1 MLRAQW
7 AGAKGERAEAGE
19 GGGGGEAEAEE
30 GEGAAGR
37 GRATARLLACRAAPW
52 PSVSGRWDVKFLR
65 RAGSEFTVVAAE
77 YNISHT
83 VGRARL
89 RPCWE
94 HTPGAGL
101 SREWSSVVAGRTFY
115 YDAASGAAVAEAAME
130 AAEAAEAAGAAGH
143 GANEAVGESEATE
156 AAAEEAAAG
165 AEEAE
170 EEEAEEES
178 EEALLAGFKWGL
190 AVECSSAEEGLQ
202 GCWCP
207 AEVLQVQPEQRA
219 VMVAWLDESADPQ
232 QELVPLHHVR
242 PAPPP
247 PPAGW
252 VSALRQGEPCEVYFD
267 SAWWEVTLES
277 RHGDKLKVPACLL
290 PRLLPCLPSRLL
302 PPAIAPAIAPATA
315 P

>member
-1 MLRAQW
+1 M
-7 AGAKGERAEAGE
+7 
-19 GGGGGEAEAEE
+19 
-30 GEGAAGR
+30 
-37 GRATARLLACRAAPW
+37 
-52 PSVSGRWDVKFLR
+52 
-65 RAGSEFTVVAAE
+65 VAAE

-83 VGRARL
+83 VGKARL
-89 RPCWE
+89 RPCWQ
-94 HTPGAGL
+94 HTAGATP

-115 YDAASGAAVAEAAME
+115 YDAASGAAVAEAAMGGAGAGGGGEAGGGSE
-130 AAEAAEAAGAAGH
+130 AAEAAEA
-143 GANEAVGESEATE
+143 
-156 AAAEEAAAG
+156 EE
-165 AEEAE
+165 ETE
-170 EEEAEEES
+170 EEET

-219 VMVAWLDESADPQ
+219 VMVAWLDESADPP

-252 VSALRQGEPCEVYFD
+252 VSALRQGEPCEVYYD

-277 RHGDKLKVPACLL
+277 RHGDKLKVPARHRAR
-290 PRLLPCLPSRLL
+290 PPPC
-302 PPAIAPAIAPATA
+302 PPAIDRACDRTLKIRAGRACRTPPHSTC
-315 P
+315 

>member
-1 MLRAQW
+1 M
-7 AGAKGERAEAGE
+7 
-19 GGGGGEAEAEE
+19 
-30 GEGAAGR
+30 
-37 GRATARLLACRAAPW
+37 
-52 PSVSGRWDVKFLR
+52 
-65 RAGSEFTVVAAE
+65 VAAE

-83 VGRARL
+83 VGKARL
-89 RPCWE
+89 RPCWQ
-94 HTPGAGL
+94 HTPGATP

-115 YDAASGAAVAEAAME
+115 YDAASGAAVAEAAMGGAGAGGGGEAGGGSE
-130 AAEAAEAAGAAGH
+130 AAEAAEA
-143 GANEAVGESEATE
+143 
-156 AAAEEAAAG
+156 EE
-165 AEEAE
+165 ETE
-170 EEEAEEES
+170 EEET

-219 VMVAWLDESADPQ
+219 VMVAWLDESAEPP

-252 VSALRQGEPCEVYFD
+252 VSALRQGEPCEVYYD

-277 RHGDKLKVPACLL
+277 RHGDKLKVPARHRARPPATGPAPL
-290 PRLLPCLPSRLL
+290 PPG
-302 PPAIAPAIAPATA
+302 PPAIHRACDRTLRIRAGRACGTA
-315 P
+315 PHSTC

>member
-1 MLRAQW
+1 MG
-7 AGAKGERAEAGE
+7 GAV
-19 GGGGGEAEAEE
+19 GGEAAQRWEV
-30 GEGAAGR
+30 GR
-37 GRATARLLACRAAPW
+37 GRATAAYCRPT
-52 PSVSGRWDVKFLR
+52 VFGRWDVKFLR
-65 RAGSEFTVVAAE
+65 RAGAEFTVVAAE

-89 RPCWE
+89 RPCWV
-94 HTPGAGL
+94 HTPGAVP

-130 AAEAAEAAGAAGH
+130 AAEAAGAAGAAGH
-143 GANEAVGESEATE
+143 GASEAAVESEAAE
-156 AAAEEAAAG
+156 AAGAAAVAGAG

-170 EEEAEEES
+170 EEEAEEETD
-178 EEALLAGFKWGL
+178 EALLAGFKWGL

-219 VMVAWLDESADPQ
+219 VMVAWLDESADPP

-252 VSALRQGEPCEVYFD
+252 VSGLRQGEPCEVYFD

-277 RHGDKLKVPACLL
+277 RHGERLKVPAPHRAC
-290 PRLLPCLPSRLL
+290 PRATTVPATACYRLL
-302 PPAIAPAIAPATA
+302 PPATLPAIAP
-315 P
+315 

>member
-1 MLRAQW
+1 M
-7 AGAKGERAEAGE
+7 
-19 GGGGGEAEAEE
+19 
-30 GEGAAGR
+30 
-37 GRATARLLACRAAPW
+37 
-52 PSVSGRWDVKFLR
+52 
-65 RAGSEFTVVAAE
+65 
-77 YNISHT
+77 
-83 VGRARL
+83 
-89 RPCWE
+89 
-94 HTPGAGL
+94 
-101 SREWSSVVAGRTFY
+101 AGRTFY
-115 YDAASGAAVAEAAME
+115 YDAASGAAVAEAAVEAAAAAGAME
-130 AAEAAEAAGAAGH
+130 AAAAAAGAAG
-143 GANEAVGESEATE
+143 AAVESEAAE

-290 PRLLPCLPSRLL
+290 PRLLLP
-302 PPAIAPAIAPATA
+302 ATAPATA
-315 P
+315 CYRACHRACYRTLEDGCRPRY

>member
-1 MLRAQW
+1 M
-7 AGAKGERAEAGE
+7 
-19 GGGGGEAEAEE
+19 
-30 GEGAAGR
+30 
-37 GRATARLLACRAAPW
+37 
-52 PSVSGRWDVKFLR
+52 
-65 RAGSEFTVVAAE
+65 VAAE

-83 VGRARL
+83 VGKARL
-89 RPCWE
+89 RPCWQ
-94 HTPGAGL
+94 HTPGATP

-115 YDAASGAAVAEAAME
+115 YDAASGAAVAEAAMGG
-130 AAEAAEAAGAAGH
+130 AGAGGGGEAG
-143 GANEAVGESEATE
+143 GGSEE
-156 AAAEEAAAG
+156 AAAE
-165 AEEAE
+165 AE
-170 EEEAEEES
+170 EETEEEET

-219 VMVAWLDESADPQ
+219 VMVAWLDESAEPP

-252 VSALRQGEPCEVYFD
+252 VSALRQGEPCEVYYD

-277 RHGDKLKVPACLL
+277 RHGDKLKVPARHRAPL
-290 PRLLPCLPSRLL
+290 PQR
-302 PPAIAPAIAPATA
+302 PPAIHRACDCTLKIRCA
-315 P
+315 

>member
-1 MLRAQW
+1 MG
-7 AGAKGERAEAGE
+7 GAV
-19 GGGGGEAEAEE
+19 GGEAAQRWEV
-30 GEGAAGR
+30 GR
-37 GRATARLLACRAAPW
+37 GRATAAYCRPT
-52 PSVSGRWDVKFLR
+52 VFGRWDVKFLR
-65 RAGSEFTVVAAE
+65 RAGAEFTVVAAE

-89 RPCWE
+89 RPCWV
-94 HTPGAGL
+94 HTPGAVP

-115 YDAASGAAVAEAAME
+115 YDAASGAAVA
-130 AAEAAEAAGAAGH
+130 G
-143 GANEAVGESEATE
+143 
-156 AAAEEAAAG
+156 AG

-170 EEEAEEES
+170 EEEAEEETD
-178 EEALLAGFKWGL
+178 EALLAGFKWGL

-219 VMVAWLDESADPQ
+219 VMVAWLDESADPP

-252 VSALRQGEPCEVYFD
+252 VSGLRQGEPCEVYFD

-277 RHGDKLKVPACLL
+277 RHGERLKVPAPHRAC
-290 PRLLPCLPSRLL
+290 PRATTVPATACYRLL
-302 PPAIAPAIAPATA
+302 PPATLPAIAP
-315 P
+315 